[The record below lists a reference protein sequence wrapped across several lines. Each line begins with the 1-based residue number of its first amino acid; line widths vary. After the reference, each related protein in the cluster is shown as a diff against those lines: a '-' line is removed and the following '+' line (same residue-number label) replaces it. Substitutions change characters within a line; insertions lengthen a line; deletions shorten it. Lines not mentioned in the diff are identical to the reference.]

1 MPERILVVDDDED
14 TTSLVKM
21 ILEREG
27 FQALIA
33 HSGPDAMRLLFE
45 HRPDAVLLDVMM
57 PDMDGFE
64 AARRIRQ
71 VANIPILM
79 LTAKV
84 MEEDAVRGLSLGADD
99 YIRKPFHPQ
108 ELIARLR
115 AQLRRA
121 RSGAAGG
128 EREVLA
134 FDGGTLTIDAEAQRV
149 NVNGREVSL
158 TPTEFRL
165 LLLLARN
172 AGRVL
177 SSATLSGE
185 LSESDET
192 NAQGIRW
199 FVWKLRGKIEPDPGN
214 PRFIRTVHGVGYRFE
229 G

>member
-57 PDMDGFE
+57 PEMDGFE

-149 NVNGREVSL
+149 SVNGREVSL